1 MEKDASPLDTLRQ
14 LKEWLDAGTITPL
27 EFEAL
32 KKKLLF
38 SDSAPPHPLP
48 PEPALPAH
56 SGAAVPLPPE
66 PEDTPPAPATFY
78 EPPVA
83 PAPAYANVP
92 PAAAFAEEEEETLAP
107 APAKSNALTTIL
119 IVGGILALLAVVV
132 YLAMDN
138 RTSERLTSV
147 SRTAA
152 DTLAVQP
159 EVGPQAE
166 QLELPPVAAPE
177 TVRVV
182 PAAPPVAAPA
192 DSVAPPAALPTAP
205 VAEVPVPAPAPTSAP
220 AATDESAVRIRVL
233 QALTAYYDDLKAAPF
248 NAAQHFAP
256 AVERF
261 YTLQNTTPTAINDD
275 LTKSHFPEF
284 TEEETQVVPGSL
296 KIGPETE
303 DGTRMVTYQ
312 EKSRA
317 FRASRQQH
325 QQTTAQVR
333 LRLNRDYQITYL
345 RQERLLENTFSE

>member
-1 MEKDASPLDTLRQ
+1 MEDASPLDTLRQ
-14 LKEWLDAGTITPL
+14 LKEWLDAGTITPQ

-38 SDSAPPHPLP
+38 NDPAPPHPLP
-48 PEPALPAH
+48 SAPAPAAN
-56 SGAAVPLPPE
+56 SEAAVPP
-66 PEDTPPAPATFY
+66 PPAPAAAPIDEPAPPY
-78 EPPVA
+78 SNEPP
-83 PAPAYANVP
+83 P
-92 PAAAFAEEEEETLAP
+92 AAFAEEDALVP
-107 APAKSNALTTIL
+107 PPAKSNALTTIL

-132 YLAMDN
+132 YLATGT
-138 RTSERLTSV
+138 RPSERLTSV
-147 SRTAA
+147 SKTAA
-152 DTLAVQP
+152 DTVAVQP

-182 PAAPPVAAPA
+182 PAAPPVAVPA
-192 DSVAPPAALPTAP
+192 DSGSAAPPAASPAAP
-205 VAEVPVPAPAPTSAP
+205 VATVPAPTPAPTPTPAP
-220 AATDESAVRIRVL
+220 ADENAVRTRVL
-233 QALTAYYDDLKAAPF
+233 QALTAYYDDLKTAPF
-248 NAAQHFAP
+248 DAAQHFAP

-261 YTLQNTTPTAINDD
+261 YTLQNTTPAAINDD

-303 DGTRMVTYQ
+303 DGTRLVTYQ
-312 EKSRA
+312 ERSRA

-333 LRLNRDYQITYL
+333 ARLNRDYQLTYL